1 MYPAATLLL
10 LAFLTFIVS
19 ATGLECMIYVSSS
32 DGINN
37 TSCWTGG
44 YQTPC
49 ATLDLAL
56 QGTTT
61 VQDNCSSGTVINLSP
76 GNYTLDTTTLLEQQQ
91 LRNNV
96 SIIGM
101 NGSGYE
107 EVNITCVSSSSYHW
121 FTHIVFQCV
130 SLYNCNNDPVLCT
143 DSLFG
148 LTTHNAVSQK
158 LCPLTMDVKF
168 IINLPLECTEYNPI
182 INCDCDYLAFDVNIV
197 DSCTKKAHPWKND
210 LYVCVTYVGVS
221 QCYITEVQTF
231 GCYLPFSNISPYE
244 SWYELNNTCFNKSI
258 NAGPTN
264 VSLYVQTNDLINI
277 STNIMVEMTS
287 ECDRDRG
294 YIFADGKCHYN
305 PYNDPNFTPVCH
317 GKILTY
323 LIPVN
328 EYDYNSAVTN
338 QCPCSDCCYN
348 NKTEQCYINCTLDS
362 GVPINNLT
370 CIQCEHKY
378 IAGFFVF
385 ILIEIQPITIIVLLI
400 LALNIKLT
408 NGFINGVIFYS
419 QMMNITYNST
429 YVSTGEKYFSI
440 PCNIFNLDFTLF
452 LINYPVC
459 ITPYMSP
466 LGAISFWYIVGLY
479 PLILLLLIYVWIVL
493 YDKGFRCVVIITRP
507 FHRCIARFWNT
518 TGIEPSFTHS
528 TASVYILCFSQLA
541 ATSFKIL
548 SFNLDDTSSLSF
560 FYDAKQN
567 FFDGVHCFAGF
578 IAILMLLFLILLPT
592 LYIQFYPFQLFHKL
606 LDCLHLRKQLLISLG
621 DVFTGPYKNGSENTS
636 DYRFMAGLYLLVRLI
651 ILGQLLFG
659 FPCYVNTSPI
669 ILPCCFFLLAV
680 VNLIFRPFQKNFYT
694 FSEFFIAIVGG
705 AVGFAIYTDLI
716 LFFANFLMFLILI
729 PGYIILLTCQ
739 LFRQVLHHNE
749 RIIN

>member
-1 MYPAATLLL
+1 MYPTATLLSL
-10 LAFLTFIVS
+10 ASLAFVAS
-19 ATGLECMIYVSSS
+19 ATALECMIYVSSS

-37 TSCWTGG
+37 TSCWIGG
-44 YQTPC
+44 YETPC

-76 GNYTLDTTTLLEQQQ
+76 GNYTLNTATVPERLQK
-91 LRNNV
+91 NSV

-101 NGSGYE
+101 RNGSRYE
-107 EVNITCVSSSSYHW
+107 EVNITCLHVSSSSYHW
-121 FTHIVFQCV
+121 FMHIAFQCV

-143 DSLFG
+143 DQPFG
-148 LTTHNAVSQK
+148 LTTHNAVSQE
-158 LCPLTMDVKF
+158 LCPLTLDVKP
-168 IINLPLECTEYNPI
+168 ISLALECYDYGI
-182 INCDCDYLAFDVNIV
+182 YCDCDYLLFNVNIV

-231 GCYLPFSNISPYE
+231 GCFDFLPYFSPYD

-258 NAGPTN
+258 NAGPSN
-264 VSLYVQTNDLINI
+264 VSLYVQTNELISI
-277 STNIMVEMTS
+277 STNIMVEITS
-287 ECDRDRG
+287 ECDRDQG

-305 PYNDPNFTPVCH
+305 PYNDPGFTPVCH
-317 GKILTY
+317 EKILTY

-328 EYDYNSAVTN
+328 EYDYSDYGGPKT
-338 QCPCSDCCYN
+338 CPCNDCCYN

-378 IAGFFVF
+378 IAGFLVF

-452 LINYPVC
+452 LINYPIC

-493 YDKGFRCVVIITRP
+493 YDKGFRCVAFITRP
-507 FHRCIARFWNT
+507 FHRCMARFWDA

-560 FYDAKQN
+560 FYDAKQK
-567 FFDGVHCFAGF
+567 FFDGAHCFAGF

-592 LYIQFYPFQLFHKL
+592 LYIQFYPFRLFHKL

-621 DVFTGPYKNGSENTS
+621 DVFTGPYKNGSDNTS
-636 DYRFMAGLYLLVRLI
+636 DYRFMAGLYLLARLI
-651 ILGQLLFG
+651 ILSQLLFG
-659 FPCYVNTSPI
+659 FPYYVNTLPI

-680 VNLIFRPFQKNFYT
+680 VNLIFRPFQKSFYT
-694 FSEFFIAIVGG
+694 FFEFFIAIVGG
-705 AVGFAIYTDLI
+705 TVGYAIYADLI
-716 LFFANFLMFLILI
+716 LLFANCLMFLILI
-729 PGYIILLTCQ
+729 PVYILFNQLLLIFQ
-739 LFRQVLHHNE
+739 
-749 RIIN
+749 

>member
-61 VQDNCSSGTVINLSP
+61 VQDNCSPGTVINLSP
-76 GNYTLDTTTLLEQQQ
+76 GNYTLNTATVPERLQK
-91 LRNNV
+91 NSV

-101 NGSGYE
+101 RNGSRYE
-107 EVNITCVSSSSYHW
+107 EVNITCLHVSSSSYHW
-121 FTHIVFQCV
+121 FMHIAFQCV

-143 DSLFG
+143 DQPFG

-158 LCPLTMDVKF
+158 LCPLTLDVKP
-168 IINLPLECTEYNPI
+168 INLALECYDYGI
-182 INCDCDYLAFDVNIV
+182 CDCDYLLFNINIV
-197 DSCTKKAHPWKND
+197 DSCTKKAHLWKND

-221 QCYITEVQTF
+221 QCYITEIQTL
-231 GCYLPFSNISPYE
+231 GCYFPFTSPYE

-264 VSLYVQTNDLINI
+264 VSLYVQTNDLISI
-277 STNIMVEMTS
+277 STNIMVEITS
-287 ECDRDRG
+287 ECDRDQG

-305 PYNDPNFTPVCH
+305 PYNDPGFTPVCH
-317 GKILTY
+317 EKILTY

-328 EYDYNSAVTN
+328 EYDYSDYGGPKT
-338 QCPCSDCCYN
+338 CPCNDCCYN
-348 NKTEQCYINCTLDS
+348 NKTEQCYINCTLGS

-493 YDKGFRCVVIITRP
+493 YDKGFRCVVFITRP
-507 FHRCIARFWNT
+507 FHHCIARFWDV

-560 FYDAKQN
+560 FYDAKQK

-578 IAILMLLFLILLPT
+578 IAILILLFLILLPT
-592 LYIQFYPFQLFHKL
+592 LYIQFYPFRLFHKL

-636 DYRFMAGLYLLVRLI
+636 DYRFMAGLYLLARLI
-651 ILGQLLFG
+651 ILSQLLFG
-659 FPCYVNTSPI
+659 FPYYVNTLPI

-680 VNLIFRPFQKNFYT
+680 VNLIFRPFQKSFYT
-694 FSEFFIAIVGG
+694 FFEFFIAIVGG
-705 AVGFAIYTDLI
+705 TVGYAIDFGLI
-716 LFFANFLMFLILI
+716 LIFANSLMFLILI
-729 PGYIILLTCQ
+729 PGYILFYQLLLISQ
-739 LFRQVLHHNE
+739 RN
-749 RIIN
+749 IN

>member
-1 MYPAATLLL
+1 MYPTATLLL
-10 LAFLTFIVS
+10 LASLAFVVS

-56 QGTTT
+56 QGTVT
-61 VQDNCSSGTVINLSP
+61 VQDKCSSGIVINLSP
-76 GNYTLDTTTLLEQQQ
+76 GNYTLDTTTLLEQQL

-96 SIIGM
+96 NIIGM
-101 NGSGYE
+101 RNGSRYE
-107 EVNITCVSSSSYHW
+107 EVNITCLHVSYHW
-121 FTHIVFQCV
+121 FTHIAFQCV

-143 DSLFG
+143 DSPFG

-158 LCPLTMDVKF
+158 LCPMTLDVKF
-168 IINLPLECTEYNPI
+168 ISRGLQCYEYDPSI
-182 INCDCDYLAFDVNIV
+182 ICDCDYLLFNVSIV

-210 LYVCVTYVGVS
+210 LYVCVKYAGVS

-231 GCYLPFSNISPYE
+231 GCFGLLPYFSPYD

-258 NAGPTN
+258 NAGPSN
-264 VSLYVQTNDLINI
+264 VSLYVQTNDLISI
-277 STNIMVEMTS
+277 SINKMVEITS
-287 ECDRDRG
+287 ECGQD

-305 PYNDPNFTPVCH
+305 PYNDPGFTPVCH
-317 GKILTY
+317 EKLLTY

-328 EYDYNSAVTN
+328 EYDYFDDGE
-338 QCPCSDCCYN
+338 CPCNDCCYN
-348 NKTEQCYINCTLDS
+348 NKTKQYYINCTLGS

-385 ILIEIQPITIIVLLI
+385 ILIEILPITIIVLLI

-419 QMMNITYNST
+419 QMIDITYNSA

-440 PCNIFNLDFTLF
+440 PCNTFNLDFTLF
-452 LINYPVC
+452 LINYPIC

-493 YDKGFRCVVIITRP
+493 YDKGFRCVVFITRP
-507 FHRCIARFWNT
+507 FHRCMTCFWDA

-528 TASVYILCFSQLA
+528 TASIYILCFSQLA
-541 ATSFKIL
+541 VTSFKIL
-548 SFNLDDTSSLSF
+548 SFNLDDTSNLSF

-578 IAILMLLFLILLPT
+578 IAILILLFLILLPT
-592 LYIQFYPFQLFHKL
+592 LYIQFYPFRLFHKL

-621 DVFTGPYKNGSENTS
+621 DVFTGPYKNGSDNTS
-636 DYRFMAGLYLLVRLI
+636 DYRSMAGLYLLARLI
-651 ILGQLLFG
+651 ILSQLLFG
-659 FPCYVNTSPI
+659 FPYYVNTLQMSM
-669 ILPCCFFLLAV
+669 LCCFFLLAV
-680 VNLIFRPFQKNFYT
+680 VILIFRPFQKNIYT
-694 FSEFFIAIVGG
+694 FFEFFIAVVGG
-705 AVGFAIYTDLI
+705 AIGFLI
-716 LFFANFLMFLILI
+716 LFFDAAATLLANCLIFLILI
-729 PGYIILLTCQ
+729 PGYILFYQ
-739 LFRQVLHHNE
+739 LMKRVIAHHNE

>member
-1 MYPAATLLL
+1 MYPTATLLSL
-10 LAFLTFIVS
+10 ASLAFVAS
-19 ATGLECMIYVSSS
+19 ATALECMIYVSSS

-56 QGTTT
+56 QGTLT

-76 GNYTLDTTTLLEQQQ
+76 GNYTLNTATVPERLQK
-91 LRNNV
+91 NSV

-101 NGSGYE
+101 RNGSRYE
-107 EVNITCVSSSSYHW
+107 EVNITCLHVSSSSYHW
-121 FTHIVFQCV
+121 FMHIAFQCV

-143 DSLFG
+143 DPAPFG

-158 LCPLTMDVKF
+158 LCPLTLDVKF
-168 IINLPLECTEYNPI
+168 ITRTLQCFDFDIL
-182 INCDCDYLAFDVNIV
+182 INCNCDYLAFNVSIV
-197 DSCTKKAHPWKND
+197 DSCTNETHPWKND

-231 GCYLPFSNISPYE
+231 GCFGFLPYFSPYE
-244 SWYELNNTCFNKSI
+244 SWYELNNTCLNKSI
-258 NAGPTN
+258 NAGPSN
-264 VSLYVQTNDLINI
+264 VSLYVQTNDLISI
-277 STNIMVEMTS
+277 STNIMVEITS
-287 ECDRDRG
+287 ECDRDQG

-305 PYNDPNFTPVCH
+305 PYNDPGFTPVCH
-317 GKILTY
+317 EKILTY

-328 EYDYNSAVTN
+328 EFDYSDYGGPKT
-338 QCPCSDCCYN
+338 CPCNDCCYN
-348 NKTEQCYINCTLDS
+348 NKTEQCYINCTLGS

-419 QMMNITYNST
+419 QMMNITYNSIF
-429 YVSTGEKYFSI
+429 VSTGEKYFSI

-493 YDKGFRCVVIITRP
+493 YDKGFRCVAFITRP
-507 FHRCIARFWNT
+507 FHHCMARFWDA

-560 FYDAKQN
+560 FYDAKQK
-567 FFDGVHCFAGF
+567 FFDGAHCFAGF

-592 LYIQFYPFQLFHKL
+592 LYIQFYPFRLFHKL

-621 DVFTGPYKNGSENTS
+621 DVFTGPYKNGSDNTS
-636 DYRFMAGLYLLVRLI
+636 DYRFMAGLYLLARLI
-651 ILGQLLFG
+651 ILSQLLFG
-659 FPCYVNTSPI
+659 FPYYVNTLPI

-680 VNLIFRPFQKNFYT
+680 VNLIFRPFQKSFYT
-694 FSEFFIAIVGG
+694 FFEFFIAIVGG
-705 AVGFAIYTDLI
+705 TVGYAIYADLI
-716 LFFANFLMFLILI
+716 LLFANCLMFLILI
-729 PGYIILLTCQ
+729 PGCIIIIILS
-739 LFRQVLHHNE
+739 
-749 RIIN
+749 IIIDFPMKY

>member
-1 MYPAATLLL
+1 MYPTATLLL
-10 LAFLTFIVS
+10 LASLAFVAS
-19 ATGLECMIYVSSS
+19 ATALECMIYVSSS

-56 QGTTT
+56 QGTIT

-76 GNYTLDTTTLLEQQQ
+76 GNYTLNTATVLERLQK
-91 LRNNV
+91 NSV

-101 NGSGYE
+101 RNGSRYE
-107 EVNITCVSSSSYHW
+107 EVNITCLHVSSSSYHW
-121 FTHIVFQCV
+121 LMHIAFQCV

-143 DSLFG
+143 DPAPFG
-148 LTTHNAVSQK
+148 LTTHNYAVSQK
-158 LCPLTMDVKF
+158 LCPLTLDVKPRS
-168 IINLPLECTEYNPI
+168 LALECAEYDPS
-182 INCDCDYLAFDVNIV
+182 INCDCYYLDFNVDIV
-197 DSCTKKAHPWKND
+197 DSCTNKAHPWKND

-231 GCYLPFSNISPYE
+231 GCYLPFSNINPYK
-244 SWYELNNTCFNKSI
+244 SWYELNDTCFNKSI

-264 VSLYVQTNDLINI
+264 VSLYVQTNDLISI
-277 STNIMVEMTS
+277 STNIMVEITS
-287 ECDRDRG
+287 ECSQD

-305 PYNDPNFTPVCH
+305 PYNNPDFTPVCH
-317 GKILTY
+317 EKILTY

-328 EYDYNSAVTN
+328 EYDYSDYGEPKT
-338 QCPCSDCCYN
+338 CPCNDCCYN
-348 NKTEQCYINCTLDS
+348 NKTKQCYINCTLGS

-385 ILIEIQPITIIVLLI
+385 ILFEILPITIIVLLI

-419 QMMNITYNST
+419 QMMNITYNSA

-452 LINYPVC
+452 LINYPIC

-493 YDKGFRCVVIITRP
+493 YDKGFRCVVFITRP
-507 FHRCIARFWNT
+507 FYRCMARFWDA

-548 SFNLDDTSSLSF
+548 SFNLDDASSLSF

-578 IAILMLLFLILLPT
+578 IAILILLFLILLPT

-636 DYRFMAGLYLLVRLI
+636 DYRFMAGLYLLARLI
-651 ILGQLLFG
+651 ILSQLLFG
-659 FPCYVNTSPI
+659 FPYYVNTSPI
-669 ILPCCFFLLAV
+669 ILPCCFFLIAV

-694 FSEFFIAIVGG
+694 FFEFFIAIVGG
-705 AVGFAIYTDLI
+705 AVGLVIYTDLI
-716 LFFANFLMFLILI
+716 LFFANFLMFIILI
-729 PGYIILLTCQ
+729 SVYISYQLLRRILAFPQ
-739 LFRQVLHHNE
+739 